1 MKIFFSR
8 QKPIQTTVNRR
19 VGLHAHLVLGPV
31 KLPLQI
37 SCLLSWS
44 TETTYVRTS
53 DLTLPLNGLL
63 APFYLFMH
71 KMFEI
76 EKEAEERDFGL
87 HWELEWVESA
97 ELENVQIDLDGETTC
112 SPIAAAITS
121 TTFQFYILL
130 DVDDESC
137 KWFCESWWYLGD
149 WWLKC
154 HWVLCVVRPLPLLLV
169 MCTYV
174 LLSCIEM
181 GFNRREIFG
190 HLPLC
195 PTVFYCLNSCKKG
208 SSNHQA
214 EADVARWCLI

>member
-1 MKIFFSR
+1 MGCWPPFIFSCIKCSR
-8 QKPIQTTVNRR
+8 LRK
-19 VGLHAHLVLGPV
+19 
-31 KLPLQI
+31 K
-37 SCLLSWS
+37 
-44 TETTYVRTS
+44 
-53 DLTLPLNGLL
+53 
-63 APFYLFMH
+63 
-71 KMFEI
+71 
-76 EKEAEERDFGL
+76 RDFGL

-112 SPIAAAITS
+112 SPIAAAISS
-121 TTFQFYILL
+121 TTFSVLFSGRCGI
-130 DVDDESC
+130 VDDESC
-137 KWFCESWWYLGD
+137 IWFCESWWYLGD

-154 HWVLCVVRPLPLLLV
+154 HWVLCVIRPLPLLLV

>member
-19 VGLHAHLVLGPV
+19 VGLHAHLVLVPV
-31 KLPLQI
+31 KPPLQI

-97 ELENVQIDLDGETTC
+97 ELENVQIDLDGERTC
-112 SPIAAAITS
+112 SPFLVAISSS
-121 TTFQFYILL
+121 TFSVLFSVRWRWWKLYLILWIM
-130 DVDDESC
+130 V
-137 KWFCESWWYLGD
+137 
-149 WWLKC
+149 
-154 HWVLCVVRPLPLLLV
+154 
-169 MCTYV
+169 
-174 LLSCIEM
+174 
-181 GFNRREIFG
+181 IFG
-190 HLPLC
+190 RLVTQVSLSVVCCSPPTFAASYVYVFLC
-195 PTVFYCLNSCKKG
+195 PPVLHRNG
-208 SSNHQA
+208 LQ
-214 EADVARWCLI
+214 